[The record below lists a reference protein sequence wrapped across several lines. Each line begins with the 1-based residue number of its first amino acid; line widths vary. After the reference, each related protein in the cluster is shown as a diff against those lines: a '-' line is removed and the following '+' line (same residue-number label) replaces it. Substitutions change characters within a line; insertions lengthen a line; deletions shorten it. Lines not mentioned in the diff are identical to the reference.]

1 MRIEGVFPDT
11 RRQRFSQEL
20 VVVLVLLLDL
30 SLTSLP
36 HAVAHVALE
45 AEAQR
50 HHWVSDAERNIN
62 VLNSR

>member
-11 RRQRFSQEL
+11 RWQRFSQEL

-30 SLTSLP
+30 SLTPLP

-45 AEAQR
+45 AEAQS
-50 HHWVSDAERNIN
+50 HHRVTDTEKKIR
-62 VLNSR
+62 LK